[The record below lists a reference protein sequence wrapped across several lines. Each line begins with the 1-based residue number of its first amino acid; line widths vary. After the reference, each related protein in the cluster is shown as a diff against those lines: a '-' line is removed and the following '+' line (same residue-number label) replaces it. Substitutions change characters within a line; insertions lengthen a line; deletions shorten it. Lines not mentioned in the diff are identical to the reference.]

1 MGQYIVRRLLSAFP
15 VVFMVTLI
23 AFFIMKLVPGD
34 PAMIIAGMEATP
46 QEIEQVRQQLGLN
59 EPIFIQLGNWYWAL
73 LHGDLGDLFLLGR
86 SVTTAI
92 IERLPVTLSISFF
105 ALIMTVSVAVGSGV
119 LAALRQNTWVD
130 QLFMT
135 FALLGVSIPNFWLG
149 LLLIIL
155 FAVHMSWLPSGGY
168 VPLTEDPWG
177 WLRSTILPSF
187 SLALAQMGL
196 LARITRSTMLEVLR
210 QDYIRT
216 AQAKGMKTY
225 VVIGKHAL
233 KNVMIPV
240 ITVIGIVFSLMP
252 RRLHRHRDGLFRA
265 RSRPSDR
272 IGHHAPRLSG
282 HSGQPVVRR
291 RHARR
296 HQPDRGPPLRLF
308 RSASPLREG
317 TKLATL
323 PQPRRAAR
331 GSC

>member
-73 LHGDLGDLFLLGR
+73 LHGDLGDSFLLGR

-240 ITVIGIVFSLMP
+240 ITVIGIVFSLMLGGSIVIETVYSVPGVGRLIGSAIMRRDYPVIQGSLLFVAGMLVVINLIVDLLYAYFDP
-252 RRLHRHRDGLFRA
+252 R
-265 RSRPSDR
+265 
-272 IGHHAPRLSG
+272 
-282 HSGQPVVRR
+282 VRYE
-291 RHARR
+291 
-296 HQPDRGPPLRLF
+296 
-308 RSASPLREG
+308 RE
-317 TKLATL
+317 
-323 PQPRRAAR
+323 QN
-331 GSC
+331 

>member
-1 MGQYIVRRLLSAFP
+1 
-15 VVFMVTLI
+15 
-23 AFFIMKLVPGD
+23 
-34 PAMIIAGMEATP
+34 
-46 QEIEQVRQQLGLN
+46 
-59 EPIFIQLGNWYWAL
+59 
-73 LHGDLGDLFLLGR
+73 
-86 SVTTAI
+86 
-92 IERLPVTLSISFF
+92 
-105 ALIMTVSVAVGSGV
+105 
-119 LAALRQNTWVD
+119 
-130 QLFMT
+130 MT

-240 ITVIGIVFSLMP
+240 ITVIGIVFSLMLGGSIVIETVYSVPGVGRLIGSAIMRRDYPVIQGSLLFVAGMLVVINLIVDLLYAYFDP
-252 RRLHRHRDGLFRA
+252 R
-265 RSRPSDR
+265 
-272 IGHHAPRLSG
+272 
-282 HSGQPVVRR
+282 VRYE
-291 RHARR
+291 
-296 HQPDRGPPLRLF
+296 
-308 RSASPLREG
+308 RE
-317 TKLATL
+317 
-323 PQPRRAAR
+323 QN
-331 GSC
+331 